1 MGPLSGK
8 VAIVTGASMGISK
21 GSVER
26 LTADGTL
33 VIVNY
38 NSESAAADEM
48 VYSID
53 VNRAL
58 AVQADVGT
66 MTGVDDLISATV
78 ERFGKIDILLLSAGI
93 QFYAQFNSSVQ
104 GAFFLVQHT
113 VYVMT
118 KGAVEQATR
127 SLCKALG
134 LKGITVN
141 TIAPEA
147 TATDLLLVGKRD
159 EALSGIAA
167 LR

>member
-1 MGPLSGK
+1 MFVFSG
-8 VAIVTGASMGISK
+8 
-21 GSVER
+21 
-26 LTADGTL
+26 
-33 VIVNY
+33 VNTWT
-38 NSESAAADEM
+38 N
-48 VYSID
+48 I
-53 VNRAL
+53 
-58 AVQADVGT
+58 T
-66 MTGVDDLISATV
+66 P
-78 ERFGKIDILLLSAGI
+78 
-93 QFYAQFNSSVQ
+93 
-104 GAFFLVQHT
+104 QHT

>member
-38 NSESAAADEM
+38 NRESAAADEM
-48 VYSID
+48 VYSIG

-104 GAFFLVQHT
+104 GAFFLVQVSQNET
-113 VYVMT
+113 MWT
-118 KGAVEQATR
+118 NGTLASNIPQ
-127 SLCKALG
+127 KAEPHMQLG
-134 LKGITVN
+134 G
-141 TIAPEA
+141 
-147 TATDLLLVGKRD
+147 
-159 EALSGIAA
+159 
-167 LR
+167 